1 MLWFVQIIFCLY
13 YWDGLISLFFS
24 WWFEVV
30 RIVQLLLNKILQIK
44 KKKINCL
51 CAELRCGSWVLWEE
65 ITALHWHDPSSLP
78 LLYQITGLLP
88 MATRYPEI
96 LIIALFEKRS
106 QRLCCLLDEM
116 VSVWFSFFL
125 FFKEDLIQDA
135 SVVTPARSEALNT
148 LTPSLLLCRKHWARF
163 WAIPL

>member
-44 KKKINCL
+44 KKNQLFVCRIKM
-51 CAELRCGSWVLWEE
+51 WVLSTLRRNRRSPLAWPL
-65 ITALHWHDPSSLP
+65 IPPAALPDYWVTADG
-78 LLYQITGLLP
+78 Y
-88 MATRYPEI
+88 RYPEI

-135 SVVTPARSEALNT
+135 SVVTPARSEALNK